1 MKDEIIKAAQVVK
14 DGGVILYPTDTI
26 WGLGCDP
33 TNDTAI
39 NKLMQ
44 IKNRSASK
52 SLVVL
57 VHNESL
63 LKRYAKEI
71 PEVCYDLLDFADK
84 PLTIV
89 YPNAQHVST
98 AVSAED
104 NSIAIRLTKDEF
116 CAQLITR
123 LKAGIISTSANSSG
137 EEAPNSFEEVSEEV
151 KNSVDYVVNL
161 PSRLGTSKPSQI
173 IKIKQNSEVEII
185 RE

>member
-1 MKDEIIKAAQVVK
+1 M
-14 DGGVILYPTDTI
+14 GGVILYPTDTI

-33 TNDTAI
+33 TNDAAI
-39 NKLMQ
+39 NKLLQ
-44 IKNRSASK
+44 IKNRSSLK

-63 LKRYAKEI
+63 LQRYAKEI

-89 YPNAQHVST
+89 YPNAQHVSAAVT
-98 AVSAED
+98 ADD

-116 CAQLITR
+116 CTQLITR
-123 LKAGIISTSANSSG
+123 LKAGVVSTSANRSG
-137 EEAPNSFEEVSEEV
+137 EAAPISFEEVSEEV

-161 PSRLGTSKPSQI
+161 PGRLGTSKPSQI
-173 IKIKQNSEVEII
+173 IKIKKNSEVEII